1 MIKKIMTVLS
11 MLILS
16 TALTWAVWE
25 GNAVAGSQEEFPAG
39 LFASS
44 DLFPK
49 YTLIEI
55 TNLEQDITSR
65 AVVIDNEGAQG
76 VLVKVSPDLAR
87 VLAIKEDSTVRIR
100 VSIPPLVAEE
110 GADPVLLGKVEER
123 QPTPTAVPEKPA
135 EEAPQTSPVEAVP
148 IEEPVQPA
156 EKPIQEDNNR
166 KDPYEEPIQNE
177 AVIQNEPAP
186 PEVAEPVK
194 PAVEPKGEK
203 NEEVAPMTVAEIE
216 TPVQP
221 EPEEPVSPIAEVE
234 EPTQPEKA
242 PEEPMAPIA
251 EVEEPSQPEK
261 TPAAPAAPVA
271 EVSEPVLPEPEIV
284 PAPAAVSE
292 VTEPVEFSASSEYS
306 AEAEKPVLDAPPIQ
320 EAPIEEESE
329 SSAEY
334 TKPVVQVAEIAVPE
348 TASGLDAL
356 LSPVPE
362 VSTPIEPEPVTVDEA
377 ESEKDMEKPTVES
390 ELPAVEPKEE
400 PVEESEELQDE
411 PEVVIAKE
419 ALAEKESKDDTT
431 EDDLITE
438 NHVMLVPSEP
448 RAPMKEFIPI
458 PKEPEKPALPAA
470 APVVTQPAEELYT
483 ANVLTKGAFYVQIG
497 RFKDMLNVESFV
509 QRYGKQYPIAVEKSS
524 TAQEVSYKVYVGP
537 LKKDEQGAT
546 LENFQ
551 KLGFKDAFL
560 KKAP

>member
-16 TALTWAVWE
+16 TALIWAVWE

-55 TNLEQDITSR
+55 TNLEQNITSR

-123 QPTPTAVPEKPA
+123 QPTPTAVPEK
-135 EEAPQTSPVEAVP
+135 
-148 IEEPVQPA
+148 PA

-362 VSTPIEPEPVTVDEA
+362 VSTPIEPEPVTVAEA
-377 ESEKDMEKPTVES
+377 ESEKDMEKPTVEP

-448 RAPMKEFIPI
+448 RVPMKEYIPA
-458 PKEPEKPALPAA
+458 PKEPEQPALPAS
-470 APVVTQPAEELYT
+470 PVVTQPAEELYT

-497 RFKDMLNVESFV
+497 WFKDMLNVESFV
-509 QRYGKQYPIAVEKSS
+509 QRYGKQYPIAVEKSPM
-524 TAQEVSYKVYVGP
+524 TKGIFYKVYIGP
-537 LKKDEQGAT
+537 LKKDERGAI

>member
-156 EKPIQEDNNR
+156 EKPVEEDNNR
-166 KDPYEEPIQNE
+166 KDPYEKPIQNE
-177 AVIQNEPAP
+177 APIQNEPAP
-186 PEVAEPVK
+186 PEVSEPVRPAAEPEVAEPVK
-194 PAVEPKGEK
+194 PAMEPKVEK
-203 NEEVAPMTVAEIE
+203 TEEIAPITVAEIE
-216 TPVQP
+216 TPVQ
-221 EPEEPVSPIAEVE
+221 
-234 EPTQPEKA
+234 TA
-242 PEEPMAPIA
+242 PEEPMTPIA

-261 TPAAPAAPVA
+261 APAAPAAPVA

-292 VTEPVEFSASSEYS
+292 VTEPVELPVSSEYS

-320 EAPIEEESE
+320 EPPIEEGSK
-329 SSAEY
+329 SSGEY
-334 TKPVVQVAEIAVPE
+334 TKPVVQVAEVAVPE
-348 TASGLDAL
+348 TASELDAL

-362 VSTPIEPEPVTVDEA
+362 VSTPVEPEPEPVTVDEA
-377 ESEKDMEKPTVES
+377 EPEKDTEKPTAEP
-390 ELPAVEPKEE
+390 ELPAVAPKEE
-400 PVEESEELQDE
+400 PVEESKELQDE
-411 PEVVIAKE
+411 PEVVIAEE

-448 RAPMKEFIPI
+448 RAPMKEFIPV

-483 ANVLTKGAFYVQIG
+483 ANVLTRGAFYVQIG

-524 TAQEVSYKVYVGP
+524 TAQEVFYKVYVGP

-546 LENFQ
+546 LETFQ

>member
-16 TALTWAVWE
+16 TALIWAVWE

-55 TNLEQDITSR
+55 TNLEQNITSR

-221 EPEEPVSPIAEVE
+221 EPEEP
-234 EPTQPEKA
+234 
-242 PEEPMAPIA
+242 MAPIA

-320 EAPIEEESE
+320 EPPIEEESE

-377 ESEKDMEKPTVES
+377 ESEKDMEKPTVEP

-419 ALAEKESKDDTT
+419 ALAGKEPKDDTT

-448 RAPMKEFIPI
+448 RVPMKEYIPA
-458 PKEPEKPALPAA
+458 PKEPEQPALPAS
-470 APVVTQPAEELYT
+470 PVVTQPAEELYT

-497 RFKDMLNVESFV
+497 WFKDMLNVESFV
-509 QRYGKQYPIAVEKSS
+509 QRYGKQYPIAVEKSPM
-524 TAQEVSYKVYVGP
+524 TKGIFYKVYIGP
-537 LKKDEQGAT
+537 LKKDERGAI

>member
-1 MIKKIMTVLS
+1 MIKKIMAVLS
-11 MLILS
+11 MLLLS

-25 GNAVAGSQEEFPAG
+25 GNAAAGLQEEFPTGG

-55 TNLEQDITSR
+55 TNLEQNITSR
-65 AVVIDNEGAQG
+65 AVVINNEGAQG
-76 VLVKVSPDLAR
+76 VLVRVSPDLAKI
-87 VLAIKEDSTVRIR
+87 LAIKEGRTVRVR

-123 QPTPTAVPEKPA
+123 QPVQTAAPEKPA
-135 EEAPQTSPVEAVP
+135 EETPQASPVEAVP

-156 EKPIQEDNNR
+156 EKPVEEDNNR
-166 KDPYEEPIQNE
+166 KDPYEKPIQNE
-177 AVIQNEPAP
+177 APIQNEPAP
-186 PEVAEPVK
+186 PEVSEPVRPAAEPEVAEPVK
-194 PAVEPKGEK
+194 QAIEPKVEK
-203 NEEVAPMTVAEIE
+203 KVEKTEEIVPITVAEIE

-242 PEEPMAPIA
+242 
-251 EVEEPSQPEK
+251 
-261 TPAAPAAPVA
+261 PAAPAAPVA

-292 VTEPVEFSASSEYS
+292 VTEPVELSVSSEYS

-320 EAPIEEESE
+320 EPPIEEGSE
-329 SSAEY
+329 SSGEY
-334 TKPVVQVAEIAVPE
+334 TKPVVQVAEVAVPE
-348 TASGLDAL
+348 TASELDAL

-362 VSTPIEPEPVTVDEA
+362 VSTPVEPEPVTLDEA
-377 ESEKDMEKPTVES
+377 EPEKDTEKPTAEP
-390 ELPAVEPKEE
+390 ELPAVAPKEE
-400 PVEESEELQDE
+400 PVEESKELQDE
-411 PEVVIAKE
+411 PEVVIAEE

-448 RAPMKEFIPI
+448 RAPMKEFIPV

-483 ANVLTKGAFYVQIG
+483 ANVLTRGAFYVQIG

-524 TAQEVSYKVYVGP
+524 TAQEVFYKVYVGP

-546 LENFQ
+546 LETFQ

>member
-1 MIKKIMTVLS
+1 MIKKIMAVLS
-11 MLILS
+11 MLLLS

-25 GNAVAGSQEEFPAG
+25 GNAAAGLQEEFPTGG

-55 TNLEQDITSR
+55 TNLEQNITSR
-65 AVVIDNEGAQG
+65 AVVINNEGAQG
-76 VLVKVSPDLAR
+76 VLVRVSPDLAKI
-87 VLAIKEDSTVRIR
+87 LAIKEGRTVRVR

-123 QPTPTAVPEKPA
+123 QPVQTAAPEKPA
-135 EEAPQTSPVEAVP
+135 EKTPQASPVEAVP

-156 EKPIQEDNNR
+156 EKPVEEDNNR
-166 KDPYEEPIQNE
+166 KDPYEKPIQNE
-177 AVIQNEPAP
+177 APIQNEPAP
-186 PEVAEPVK
+186 PEVSEPVRPAAEPEVAEPVK
-194 PAVEPKGEK
+194 PAMEPKVEK
-203 NEEVAPMTVAEIE
+203 TEEIAPITVAEIE
-216 TPVQP
+216 TPVQ
-221 EPEEPVSPIAEVE
+221 
-234 EPTQPEKA
+234 TA
-242 PEEPMAPIA
+242 PEEPMTPIA

-261 TPAAPAAPVA
+261 APAAPAAPVA

-292 VTEPVEFSASSEYS
+292 VTEPVELPVSSEYS

-320 EAPIEEESE
+320 EPPIEEGSK
-329 SSAEY
+329 SSGEY
-334 TKPVVQVAEIAVPE
+334 TKPVVQVAEVAVPE
-348 TASGLDAL
+348 TASELDAL

-362 VSTPIEPEPVTVDEA
+362 VSTPVEPEPEPVTVDEA
-377 ESEKDMEKPTVES
+377 EPEKDTEKPTAEP
-390 ELPAVEPKEE
+390 ELPAVAPKEE
-400 PVEESEELQDE
+400 PVEESKELQDE
-411 PEVVIAKE
+411 PEVVIAEE

-448 RAPMKEFIPI
+448 RAPMKEFIPV

-483 ANVLTKGAFYVQIG
+483 ANVLTRGAFYVQIG

-524 TAQEVSYKVYVGP
+524 TAQEVFYKVYVGP

-546 LENFQ
+546 LETFQ

>member
-1 MIKKIMTVLS
+1 

-271 EVSEPVLPEPEIV
+271 EGSE
-284 PAPAAVSE
+284 PAAVSE

-377 ESEKDMEKPTVES
+377 ESEKDMEKPIVEP

-419 ALAEKESKDDTT
+419 ALAGKEPKDDTT

-448 RAPMKEFIPI
+448 RVPMKEYIPA
-458 PKEPEKPALPAA
+458 PKEPEQPALPAS
-470 APVVTQPAEELYT
+470 PVVTQPAEELYT

-497 RFKDMLNVESFV
+497 WFKDMLNVESFV
-509 QRYGKQYPIAVEKSS
+509 QRYGKQYPIAVEKSPM
-524 TAQEVSYKVYVGP
+524 TKGIFYKVYIGP
-537 LKKDEQGAT
+537 LKKDERGAI

>member
-234 EPTQPEKA
+234 EP
-242 PEEPMAPIA
+242 
-251 EVEEPSQPEK
+251 SQPEK

-271 EVSEPVLPEPEIV
+271 EVSEPVLPESEIV
-284 PAPAAVSE
+284 PDPAAVSE
-292 VTEPVEFSASSEYS
+292 VAEPVEFSASSEYS

-320 EAPIEEESE
+320 EPPIEEGSE

-377 ESEKDMEKPTVES
+377 ESEKDMEKPIVEP

-411 PEVVIAKE
+411 PEVVITKE
-419 ALAEKESKDDTT
+419 ALAGKEPKDDAT

-448 RAPMKEFIPI
+448 RVPMKEYLPA
-458 PKEPEKPALPAA
+458 PKEPEQPALPAS
-470 APVVTQPAEELYT
+470 PVVTQPAEELYT

-497 RFKDMLNVESFV
+497 WFKDMLNVESFV
-509 QRYGKQYPIAVEKSS
+509 QRYGKQYPIAVEKSPM
-524 TAQEVSYKVYVGP
+524 TKGIFYKVYIGP
-537 LKKDEQGAT
+537 LKKDERGAI

>member
-1 MIKKIMTVLS
+1 MIKKTIAIAS

-16 TALTWAVWE
+16 AALIWAIWE
-25 GNAVAGSQEEFPAG
+25 GNAAAGSQEDFPAG

-55 TNLEQDITSR
+55 TNLEQNTTSR
-65 AVVIDNEGAQG
+65 AVVIGNTGADG
-76 VLVKVSPDLAR
+76 VLIKISPDLAEA
-87 VLAIKEDSTVRIR
+87 LSIKEGSTVRVR
-100 VSIPPLVAEE
+100 VSVPPLVAEE
-110 GADPVLLGKVEER
+110 GADPVLLGKVEEKR
-123 QPTPTAVPEKPA
+123 PIPTASPAKTANTKP
-135 EEAPQTSPVEAVP
+135 QV
-148 IEEPVQPA
+148 IQA
-156 EKPIQEDNNR
+156 EKPVQKDDNG
-166 KDPYEEPIQNE
+166 KDSYEAP
-177 AVIQNEPAP
+177 IQNEPAP
-186 PEVAEPVK
+186 PEVSEP
-194 PAVEPKGEK
+194 VEPK
-203 NEEVAPMTVAEIE
+203 
-216 TPVQP
+216 VQHSDP
-221 EPEEPVSPIAEVE
+221 AAKKKVAEVE
-234 EPTQPEKA
+234 EPIQPEMEST
-242 PEEPMAPIA
+242 PEEPVTSI
-251 EVEEPSQPEK
+251 S
-261 TPAAPAAPVA
+261 

-320 EAPIEEESE
+320 EPPIEEESE

-377 ESEKDMEKPTVES
+377 ESEKDMEKPIVEP

-411 PEVVIAKE
+411 PEVVITKE
-419 ALAEKESKDDTT
+419 ALAGKEPKDDTT

-448 RAPMKEFIPI
+448 RVPMKEYIPA
-458 PKEPEKPALPAA
+458 PKEPEQPALPAS
-470 APVVTQPAEELYT
+470 PVVTQPAEELYT

-497 RFKDMLNVESFV
+497 WFKDMLNVESFV
-509 QRYGKQYPIAVEKSS
+509 QRYGKQYPIAVEKSPM
-524 TAQEVSYKVYVGP
+524 TKGIFYKVYIGP
-537 LKKDEQGAT
+537 LKKDERGAI

>member
-55 TNLEQDITSR
+55 TNLEQNITSR

-123 QPTPTAVPEKPA
+123 QPTPTAVP
-135 EEAPQTSPVEAVP
+135 
-148 IEEPVQPA
+148 

-292 VTEPVEFSASSEYS
+292 VTEPVEFSAPSEYS

-377 ESEKDMEKPTVES
+377 ESEKDMEKPTVEP

-419 ALAEKESKDDTT
+419 ALAGKEPKDDTT

-448 RAPMKEFIPI
+448 RVPMKEFIPV
-458 PKEPEKPALPAA
+458 PKEPEKPALPAV

-524 TAQEVSYKVYVGP
+524 TAQEVFYKVYVGP

-546 LENFQ
+546 LETFQ

>member
-123 QPTPTAVPEKPA
+123 QPTPTAVP
-135 EEAPQTSPVEAVP
+135 
-148 IEEPVQPA
+148 

-292 VTEPVEFSASSEYS
+292 VTEPVEFSAPSEYS

-377 ESEKDMEKPTVES
+377 ESEKDMEKPTVEP

-419 ALAEKESKDDTT
+419 ALAGKEPKDDTT

-448 RAPMKEFIPI
+448 RVPMKEYIPA
-458 PKEPEKPALPAA
+458 PKEPEQPALPAS
-470 APVVTQPAEELYT
+470 PVVTQPAEELYT

-497 RFKDMLNVESFV
+497 WFKDMLNVESFV
-509 QRYGKQYPIAVEKSS
+509 QRYGKQYPIAVEKSPM
-524 TAQEVSYKVYVGP
+524 TKGIFYKVYIGP
-537 LKKDEQGAT
+537 LKKDERGAI

>member
-11 MLILS
+11 MLLLS

-25 GNAVAGSQEEFPAG
+25 GNAAAGSQEEFPTG

-55 TNLEQDITSR
+55 TNLEQNITSR
-65 AVVIDNEGAQG
+65 AVVINNEGAQG
-76 VLVKVSPDLAR
+76 VLVKVSPDLAKI
-87 VLAIKEDSTVRIR
+87 LAIKEGRTVRVR

-123 QPTPTAVPEKPA
+123 QLAPTAAPEKPA
-135 EEAPQTSPVEAVP
+135 EETPQDYPAEAVP
-148 IEEPVQPA
+148 IEEPIQPA

-177 AVIQNEPAP
+177 APIQNEPAP
-186 PEVAEPVK
+186 PPEVSEPVQPAVEPEVAEPVK
-194 PAVEPKGEK
+194 PAIEPKVEK
-203 NEEVAPMTVAEIE
+203 TEEVIPITVAEVE
-216 TPVQP
+216 TPVQTVQP

-234 EPTQPEKA
+234 EPTQPEVVPA
-242 PEEPMAPIA
+242 EP
-251 EVEEPSQPEK
+251 
-261 TPAAPAAPVA
+261 TAPVA

-292 VTEPVEFSASSEYS
+292 VTEPIELVPSSEYS

-320 EAPIEEESE
+320 KPPIEAGGE
-329 SSAEY
+329 SSGEY
-334 TKPVVQVAEIAVPE
+334 TKPVVQVAEIAVPA
-348 TASGLDAL
+348 TASELDAL

-377 ESEKDMEKPTVES
+377 ELEKDTEEPTVEPK
-390 ELPAVEPKEE
+390 LPAVEPNEE
-400 PVEESEELQDE
+400 PAEESDELQDE
-411 PEVVIAKE
+411 PEVVIAEE
-419 ALAEKESKDDTT
+419 ALAEQEPKDDTT
-431 EDDLITE
+431 DDDLITE
-438 NHVMLVPSEP
+438 NQVILVPSEP
-448 RAPMKEFIPI
+448 RVPMKEYIPV

-524 TAQEVSYKVYVGP
+524 TAQEVFYKVYVGP

-546 LENFQ
+546 LETFQ

>member
-11 MLILS
+11 MLLLS

-25 GNAVAGSQEEFPAG
+25 GNAAAGSQEEFPTG

-55 TNLEQDITSR
+55 TNLEQNITSR
-65 AVVIDNEGAQG
+65 AVVINNEGAQG
-76 VLVKVSPDLAR
+76 VLVKVSPDLAKI
-87 VLAIKEDSTVRIR
+87 LAIKEGRTVRVR

-123 QPTPTAVPEKPA
+123 QLAPTATSETPI
-135 EEAPQTSPVEAVP
+135 EETPQVSPVEAVP
-148 IEEPVQPA
+148 AEEPIQPAEEPV
-156 EKPIQEDNNR
+156 QEDNNR
-166 KDPYEEPIQNE
+166 KDSYEEPIQNE
-177 AVIQNEPAP
+177 VPIQNEPAP
-186 PEVAEPVK
+186 PEVSEPVK
-194 PAVEPKGEK
+194 PAAEPKEEK
-203 NEEVAPMTVAEIE
+203 NEKAESIKEVDPITVAEIE
-216 TPVQP
+216 TPVQTVQP

-234 EPTQPEKA
+234 EPTQPEVVPA
-242 PEEPMAPIA
+242 EP
-251 EVEEPSQPEK
+251 
-261 TPAAPAAPVA
+261 TAPVA

-292 VTEPVEFSASSEYS
+292 VTEPIELVPSSEYS

-320 EAPIEEESE
+320 KPPIEAGGE
-329 SSAEY
+329 SSGEY
-334 TKPVVQVAEIAVPE
+334 TKPVVQVAEIAVPA
-348 TASGLDAL
+348 TASELDAL

-362 VSTPIEPEPVTVDEA
+362 VSTPIEPEPEPVTVDEA
-377 ESEKDMEKPTVES
+377 ELEKDTEEPTVEPK
-390 ELPAVEPKEE
+390 LPAVEPNEE
-400 PVEESEELQDE
+400 PVEESKELQDE
-411 PEVVIAKE
+411 PEVVIAEE

-448 RAPMKEFIPI
+448 RVPMKEFIPV

-524 TAQEVSYKVYVGP
+524 TAQEVFYKVYVGP

-546 LENFQ
+546 LETFQ

>member
-377 ESEKDMEKPTVES
+377 ESEKDMEKPTVEP

-411 PEVVIAKE
+411 PEVVIAEE
-419 ALAEKESKDDTT
+419 AAA
-431 EDDLITE
+431 EDDVIME
-438 NHVMLVPSEP
+438 NHVVLVPSEP
-448 RAPMKEFIPI
+448 RAPMKEYIPV
-458 PKEPEKPALPAA
+458 PKEHEKPAVPVE
-470 APVVTQPAEELYT
+470 PVVTQPAEELYT
-483 ANVLTKGAFYVQIG
+483 ANVLTKGSFYVQVG
-497 RFKDMLNVESFV
+497 RFKDILNVESFV
-509 QRYGKQYPIAVEKSS
+509 QMYGKRYPIAIEKSS
-524 TAQEVSYKVYVGP
+524 TAKDVFYKVYIGP
-537 LKKDEQGAT
+537 LKKDERGAA
-546 LENFQ
+546 LETFQ

>member
-1 MIKKIMTVLS
+1 MIKKIMAVLS
-11 MLILS
+11 MLLLS

-25 GNAVAGSQEEFPAG
+25 GNAAAGLQEEFPTGG

-55 TNLEQDITSR
+55 TNLEQNITSR
-65 AVVIDNEGAQG
+65 AVVINNEGAQG
-76 VLVKVSPDLAR
+76 VLVRVSPDLAKI
-87 VLAIKEDSTVRIR
+87 LAIKEGRTVRVR

-123 QPTPTAVPEKPA
+123 QPVQTAAPEKPA
-135 EEAPQTSPVEAVP
+135 EETPQASPVEAVP

-156 EKPIQEDNNR
+156 EKPVEEDNNR
-166 KDPYEEPIQNE
+166 KDPYEKPIQNE
-177 AVIQNEPAP
+177 APIQNEPAP
-186 PEVAEPVK
+186 PEVSEPVRPAAEPEVAEPVK
-194 PAVEPKGEK
+194 QAIEPKVEK
-203 NEEVAPMTVAEIE
+203 KVEKTEEIVPITVAEIE

-242 PEEPMAPIA
+242 
-251 EVEEPSQPEK
+251 
-261 TPAAPAAPVA
+261 PAAPAAPVA

-292 VTEPVEFSASSEYS
+292 VTEPVELSVSSEYS

-320 EAPIEEESE
+320 EPPIEEGSE
-329 SSAEY
+329 SSGEY
-334 TKPVVQVAEIAVPE
+334 TKPVVQVAEVAVPE
-348 TASGLDAL
+348 TASELDAL

-362 VSTPIEPEPVTVDEA
+362 VSTPVEPEPVTLDEA
-377 ESEKDMEKPTVES
+377 EPEKDTEKPTAEP
-390 ELPAVEPKEE
+390 ELPAVAPKEE
-400 PVEESEELQDE
+400 PVEESKELQDE
-411 PEVVIAKE
+411 PEVVIAEE
-419 ALAEKESKDDTT
+419 AFAEKESKDDTT
-431 EDDLITE
+431 GDDLITE

-448 RAPMKEFIPI
+448 RAPMKEFIPV

-470 APVVTQPAEELYT
+470 APVVTQPAEEFYT
-483 ANVLTKGAFYVQIG
+483 ANVLTRGAFYVQIG

-524 TAQEVSYKVYVGP
+524 TAQEVFYKVYVGP

-546 LENFQ
+546 LETFQ

>member
-234 EPTQPEKA
+234 EPTQPEK
-242 PEEPMAPIA
+242 
-251 EVEEPSQPEK
+251 

-320 EAPIEEESE
+320 EPPIEEGSE

-377 ESEKDMEKPTVES
+377 ESEKDMEKPTVEP

-419 ALAEKESKDDTT
+419 ALAGKEPKDDTT
-431 EDDLITE
+431 EDGLITE

-448 RAPMKEFIPI
+448 RVPMKEYIPA
-458 PKEPEKPALPAA
+458 PKEPEQPALPAS
-470 APVVTQPAEELYT
+470 PVVTQPAEELYT

-497 RFKDMLNVESFV
+497 WFKDMLNVESFV
-509 QRYGKQYPIAVEKSS
+509 QRYGKQYPIAVEKSPM
-524 TAQEVSYKVYVGP
+524 TKGIFYKVYIGP
-537 LKKDEQGAT
+537 LKKDERGAI

>member
-329 SSAEY
+329 ASAEY

-377 ESEKDMEKPTVES
+377 ESEKDMEKPTVEP

-419 ALAEKESKDDTT
+419 ALAGKEPKDDTT

-448 RAPMKEFIPI
+448 RVPMKEYIPA
-458 PKEPEKPALPAA
+458 PKEPEQPALPAS
-470 APVVTQPAEELYT
+470 PVVTQPAEELYT

-497 RFKDMLNVESFV
+497 WFKDMLNVESFV
-509 QRYGKQYPIAVEKSS
+509 QRYGKQYPIAVEKSPM
-524 TAQEVSYKVYVGP
+524 TKGIFYKVYIGP
-537 LKKDEQGAT
+537 LKKDERGAI

>member
-221 EPEEPVSPIAEVE
+221 EPEEP
-234 EPTQPEKA
+234 
-242 PEEPMAPIA
+242 MAPIA

-320 EAPIEEESE
+320 EPPIEEESE

-377 ESEKDMEKPTVES
+377 ESEKDMEKPIVDP

-411 PEVVIAKE
+411 PEVVIAEE

-448 RAPMKEFIPI
+448 RVPMKEYIPA
-458 PKEPEKPALPAA
+458 PKEPEQPALPAS
-470 APVVTQPAEELYT
+470 PVVTQPAEELYT

-509 QRYGKQYPIAVEKSS
+509 QRYGKQYPIAVEKSPM
-524 TAQEVSYKVYVGP
+524 TKGIFYKVYIGP
-537 LKKDEQGAT
+537 LKKDERGAI

>member
-1 MIKKIMTVLS
+1 MIKKIMAVLS
-11 MLILS
+11 MLLLS

-25 GNAVAGSQEEFPAG
+25 GNAAAGLQEEFPTGG

-55 TNLEQDITSR
+55 TNLEQNITSR
-65 AVVIDNEGAQG
+65 AVVINNEGAQG
-76 VLVKVSPDLAR
+76 VLVRVSPDLAKI
-87 VLAIKEDSTVRIR
+87 LAIKEGRTVRVR

-123 QPTPTAVPEKPA
+123 HPVQTAAPEKPA
-135 EEAPQTSPVEAVP
+135 EETPQASPVEAVP
-148 IEEPVQPA
+148 IEEPVQSA
-156 EKPIQEDNNR
+156 EKPVEEDNNR
-166 KDPYEEPIQNE
+166 KDPYEKPIQNE
-177 AVIQNEPAP
+177 APIQNEPAP
-186 PEVAEPVK
+186 PEVSEPVRPAAEPEVAEPVK
-194 PAVEPKGEK
+194 PAIEPKVEK
-203 NEEVAPMTVAEIE
+203 KVEKTEEIAPITVAEIE
-216 TPVQP
+216 TPVQ
-221 EPEEPVSPIAEVE
+221 
-234 EPTQPEKA
+234 TA
-242 PEEPMAPIA
+242 PEEPMTPIA

-261 TPAAPAAPVA
+261 APAAPAAPVA

-292 VTEPVEFSASSEYS
+292 VTEPVELSVSSEYS

-320 EAPIEEESE
+320 EPPIEEGSE
-329 SSAEY
+329 SSGEY
-334 TKPVVQVAEIAVPE
+334 TKPVVQVAEVAVPE
-348 TASGLDAL
+348 TASELDAL

-362 VSTPIEPEPVTVDEA
+362 VSTPVEPEPVTLDEA
-377 ESEKDMEKPTVES
+377 EPEKDTEKPTVEP
-390 ELPAVEPKEE
+390 ELPAVAPKEE
-400 PVEESEELQDE
+400 PVEESKELQDE
-411 PEVVIAKE
+411 PEVVIAEE

-448 RAPMKEFIPI
+448 RAPMKEFIPV

-524 TAQEVSYKVYVGP
+524 TAQEVFYKVYVGP

-546 LENFQ
+546 LETFQ

>member
-16 TALTWAVWE
+16 TALIWAVWE

-186 PEVAEPVK
+186 SEVAEPVK

-234 EPTQPEKA
+234 EPT
-242 PEEPMAPIA
+242 
-251 EVEEPSQPEK
+251 QPEK

-320 EAPIEEESE
+320 EPPIEEGSE

-377 ESEKDMEKPTVES
+377 ESEKDMEKPTVEP

-411 PEVVIAKE
+411 PEIVIAKE
-419 ALAEKESKDDTT
+419 ALAGKEPKDDTT

-448 RAPMKEFIPI
+448 RVPMKEYIPA
-458 PKEPEKPALPAA
+458 PKEPEQPALPAS
-470 APVVTQPAEELYT
+470 PVVTQPAEELYT

-497 RFKDMLNVESFV
+497 WFKDMLNVESFV
-509 QRYGKQYPIAVEKSS
+509 QRYGKQYPIAVEKSPM
-524 TAQEVSYKVYVGP
+524 TKGIFYKVYIGP
-537 LKKDEQGAT
+537 LKKDERGAI

>member
-135 EEAPQTSPVEAVP
+135 EEAPQTSPVEAAP

-166 KDPYEEPIQNE
+166 KGPYEEPIQNE
-177 AVIQNEPAP
+177 AVIQNEPVP

-251 EVEEPSQPEK
+251 EVEEPSQLEK

-292 VTEPVEFSASSEYS
+292 VAEPVEFSASSEYS

-377 ESEKDMEKPTVES
+377 ESEKDMEKPTVEP
-390 ELPAVEPKEE
+390 ELPAVEPK
-400 PVEESEELQDE
+400 EESEELQDE

-419 ALAEKESKDDTT
+419 VLAGKEPKDDTT

-448 RAPMKEFIPI
+448 RVPMKEYIPA
-458 PKEPEKPALPAA
+458 PKEPEQPALPAS
-470 APVVTQPAEELYT
+470 PVVTQPAEELYT

-497 RFKDMLNVESFV
+497 WFKDMLNVESFV
-509 QRYGKQYPIAVEKSS
+509 QRYGKQYPIAVEKSPM
-524 TAQEVSYKVYVGP
+524 TKGIFYKVYIGP
-537 LKKDEQGAT
+537 LKKDERGAI

>member
-234 EPTQPEKA
+234 EPTQPEK
-242 PEEPMAPIA
+242 
-251 EVEEPSQPEK
+251 

-377 ESEKDMEKPTVES
+377 ESEKDMEKPTVEP

-419 ALAEKESKDDTT
+419 ALAGKEPKDDTT

-448 RAPMKEFIPI
+448 RVPMKEYIPA
-458 PKEPEKPALPAA
+458 PKEPEQPALPAS
-470 APVVTQPAEELYT
+470 PVVTQPAEELYT

-497 RFKDMLNVESFV
+497 WFKDMLNVESFV
-509 QRYGKQYPIAVEKSS
+509 QRYGKQYPIAVEKSPM
-524 TAQEVSYKVYVGP
+524 TKGIFYKVYIGP
-537 LKKDEQGAT
+537 LKKDERGAI

>member
-1 MIKKIMTVLS
+1 

-221 EPEEPVSPIAEVE
+221 EPEEP
-234 EPTQPEKA
+234 
-242 PEEPMAPIA
+242 MAPIA

-320 EAPIEEESE
+320 EPPIEEESE

-377 ESEKDMEKPTVES
+377 ESEKDMEKPIVDP

-411 PEVVIAKE
+411 PEVVIAEE

-448 RAPMKEFIPI
+448 RVPMKEYIPA
-458 PKEPEKPALPAA
+458 PKEPEQPALPAS
-470 APVVTQPAEELYT
+470 PVVTQPAEELYT

-509 QRYGKQYPIAVEKSS
+509 QRYGKQYPIAVEKSPM
-524 TAQEVSYKVYVGP
+524 TKGIFYKVYIGP
-537 LKKDEQGAT
+537 LKKDERGAI

>member
-135 EEAPQTSPVEAVP
+135 E
-148 IEEPVQPA
+148 
-156 EKPIQEDNNR
+156 KPIQEDNNR
-166 KDPYEEPIQNE
+166 KDPYEDPIQNE

-377 ESEKDMEKPTVES
+377 ESEKDMEKPTVEP

-419 ALAEKESKDDTT
+419 ALAGKEPKDDTT

-448 RAPMKEFIPI
+448 RVPMKEYIPA
-458 PKEPEKPALPAA
+458 PKEPEQPALPAS
-470 APVVTQPAEELYT
+470 PVVTQPAEELYT

-497 RFKDMLNVESFV
+497 WFKDMLNVESFV
-509 QRYGKQYPIAVEKSS
+509 QRYGKQYPIAVEKSPM
-524 TAQEVSYKVYVGP
+524 TKGIFYKVYIGP
-537 LKKDEQGAT
+537 LKKDERGAI